1 MSLYYPSSGN
11 IQFNII
17 SLCLLCEQKKLSS
30 AEQESGVDSIN
41 NSETD
46 FEPTAFY
53 KTAIFPEN

>member
-1 MSLYYPSSGN
+1 
-11 IQFNII
+11 
-17 SLCLLCEQKKLSS
+17 LLCEQKKLSS